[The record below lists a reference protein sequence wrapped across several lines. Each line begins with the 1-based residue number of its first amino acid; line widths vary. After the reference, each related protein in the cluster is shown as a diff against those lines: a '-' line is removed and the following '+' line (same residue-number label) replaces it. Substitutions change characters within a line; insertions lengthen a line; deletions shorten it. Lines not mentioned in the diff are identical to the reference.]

1 MTDISHASHTVTS
14 TGPHPAVQKRLELNS
29 VVLAAKKDAQPG
41 LLELH
46 PRLCQFKKKMR
57 NPLPSL
63 VASEF

>member
-14 TGPHPAVQKRLELNS
+14 TGPLPAVQKRLELNS

-46 PRLCQFKKKMR
+46 PRLCQFKKK
-57 NPLPSL
+57 
-63 VASEF
+63 